1 MSDKRIDEA
10 TVKLNE
16 AEKRYLND
24 NKNLDDLRKIWG
36 TNSELFQSY
45 YDDFM
50 RKPSGTIFT
59 FIITSAGYV
68 LIDST
73 KQEDGFKQL
82 QGLVADGVMTAISFV
97 LKNTPAGRAVE
108 VVNWAMSLADA
119 DVSSLAKKYYDKV
132 LGFDFDKISV
142 TSDGFLK
149 VVMDDG
155 TVYSRPFLPNAHGNL
170 FGGNKDD
177 VLFGGNGKDTLMGL
191 GGNDILI
198 GNGDSD
204 NYVVMNKAT
213 IEDTWGND
221 TYTIMNRARATI
233 TDRDGKGTL
242 IVDNEIMRGG
252 TAIEGKKGVYRANG
266 QHFEIYT
273 YDESSKTLTINS
285 GSEFVTIKN
294 FNKNNNDLGITL
306 LDQGEI
312 SITISDNEKAEGDNG
327 EQSMNFDIKVN
338 GEIPKGEY
346 AIININGQ
354 ECLIGNPSTENI
366 KKDNLDI
373 SKYKRTLTYTHKWQG
388 NEEKEEDK
396 KFTISGSVVK
406 SSQGLKVKEIIS
418 GNGKI
423 IDDDKDDSNDPEN
436 ESSPIIIDLNKNK
449 ITSTKLNNTTYFDH
463 DNNNFKEATSWIDK
477 GDAFLALDKNSN
489 GLIDNGNELF
499 GNHTISNTRFKY
511 TNNKATNGYE
521 ALKAYDLNGDNVI
534 DSKDEIYDNT
544 LLWKYDN

>member
-1 MSDKRIDEA
+1 
-10 TVKLNE
+10 
-16 AEKRYLND
+16 
-24 NKNLDDLRKIWG
+24 
-36 TNSELFQSY
+36 
-45 YDDFM
+45 M

-108 VVNWAMSLADA
+108 VVNWAMSLADT

-170 FGGNKDD
+170 FGDNKDD
-177 VLFGGNGKDTLMGL
+177 VLFGSNKDDYINPRS
-191 GGNDILI
+191 GNDILL
-198 GNGDSD
+198 GSGGSDSYIISD
-204 NYVVMNKAT
+204 SAT
-213 IEDTWGND
+213 IIDTWGND
-221 TYTIMNRARATI
+221 KYTIIKGARATI
-233 TDRDGKGTL
+233 TDKDGKGTL
-242 IVDNEIMRGG
+242 VVNGKIMKGG
-252 TAIEGKKGVYRANG
+252 KAIKGRKGEYRANG

-294 FNKNNNDLGITL
+294 FNKDKNDLGIVL

-346 AIININGQ
+346 AIINING
-354 ECLIGNPSTENI
+354 EEYLIGNPSTENI
-366 KKDNLDI
+366 KKDNLNI

-388 NEEKEEDK
+388 NEK
-396 KFTISGSVVK
+396 K
-406 SSQGLKVKEIIS
+406 
-418 GNGKI
+418 
-423 IDDDKDDSNDPEN
+423 
-436 ESSPIIIDLNKNK
+436 
-449 ITSTKLNNTTYFDH
+449 
-463 DNNNFKEATSWIDK
+463 
-477 GDAFLALDKNSN
+477 
-489 GLIDNGNELF
+489 
-499 GNHTISNTRFKY
+499 RRR
-511 TNNKATNGYE
+511 
-521 ALKAYDLNGDNVI
+521 
-534 DSKDEIYDNT
+534 
-544 LLWKYDN
+544 